1 MKTVNDNKGLPSPS
15 IPHPVFNYEM
25 FNDFKLGVSKLKY
38 RMDLNGG
45 AICYTA
51 QLPKLNWTFVSD
63 STNVVLDYT
72 CNLARTHFAGR
83 DYNVWYAVDVPL
95 PYGPYKFYG
104 LPGLVVEVEDSTHL
118 YVWELKAMRNVVL
131 PIELYTYEGE
141 QKCFEKD
148 AVKTIERI
156 EKQPIRF
163 LEQMGRHIY
172 IQGTDGRPR
181 PSTSIQN
188 IPVQEYEPL
197 EKY

>member
-1 MKTVNDNKGLPSPS
+1 
-15 IPHPVFNYEM
+15 M

-51 QLPKLNWTFVSD
+51 QLPKLNWAFVSD

-104 LPGLVVEVEDSTHL
+104 LPGLIMKVEESTGL
-118 YVWELKAMRNVVL
+118 YIWEITSMQNVVQ
-131 PIELYTYEGE
+131 PIYEYTYEAE
-141 QKCFEKD
+141 QKSSE
-148 AVKTIERI
+148 IEAIKAITRLR
-156 EKQPIRF
+156 KNPIRF
-163 LEQMGRHIY
+163 LEQLGRHTY
-172 IQGTDGRPR
+172 IKGTDGRFR
-181 PSTSIQN
+181 PSTSIPN
-188 IPVQEYEPL
+188 IPDQEYEPL